1 MWDPFKTSNV
11 RVSIV
16 DALTIQ
22 LWYQSQWLQ
31 NRSAPCVQTLRENVG

>member
-16 DALTIQ
+16 DALNIH
-22 LWYQSQWLQ
+22 YQKKKVLVSM
-31 NRSAPCVQTLRENVG
+31 TLNLKLLLF

>member
-16 DALTIQ
+16 DAL
-22 LWYQSQWLQ
+22 
-31 NRSAPCVQTLRENVG
+31 RVQIKKSKTRIFFIENKKNLTF